1 MNATEDAWCDWCG
14 APTQWIYRYQGRV
27 FCTVDCI
34 LRYQTSWDTT
44 DVIDLSGVWVER
56 DRKSETS

>member
-14 APTQWIYRYQGRV
+14 ALNQWIYRYQGRA

-34 LRYQTSWDTT
+34 LRYQTIWGAT
-44 DVIDLSGVWVER
+44 DVIDLSGAWVER
-56 DRKSETS
+56 DRKSETF